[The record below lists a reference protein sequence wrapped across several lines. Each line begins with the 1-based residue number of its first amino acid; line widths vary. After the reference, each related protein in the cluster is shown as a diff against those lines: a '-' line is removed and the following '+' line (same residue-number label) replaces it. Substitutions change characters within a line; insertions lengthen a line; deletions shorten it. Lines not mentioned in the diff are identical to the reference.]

1 MIITIE
7 DKKIDTKDIKKL
19 YPAAIVKTGFE
30 DETTQI
36 SLEWIETECNGAV
49 EVVEYGI
56 FVTLKDET
64 KYSFFYKTKE
74 ELDKVIAY
82 LATIFNN

>member
-7 DKKIDTKDIKKL
+7 DKKFKKDEIKKL

-36 SLEWIETECNGAV
+36 SLEWLDTECNGAV

-56 FVTLKDET
+56 FVTLKDDS
-64 KYSFFYKTKE
+64 KFSFSYKNREAFDSAIESLSKQ
-74 ELDKVIAY
+74 
-82 LATIFNN
+82 F

>member
-7 DKKIDTKDIKKL
+7 DKKFNTDEIKKL

-36 SLEWIETECNGAV
+36 SLEWLETECNGAV
-49 EVVEYGI
+49 EIVEYGI
-56 FVTLKDET
+56 FVNLKDGS
-64 KYSFFYKTKE
+64 KHSFLYKTRE
-74 ELDKVIAY
+74 EFDREIENLSKQ
-82 LATIFNN
+82 F

>member
-1 MIITIE
+1 LITIE
-7 DKKIDTKDIKKL
+7 DKTFKKEDIKKL

-49 EVVEYGI
+49 EVVEYGVFI
-56 FVTLKDET
+56 NLKDGS
-64 KYSFFYKTKE
+64 KHSFFYKTRE
-74 ELDKVIAY
+74 EFDEAIEK
-82 LATIFNN
+82 LAKQF